1 MSQKKE
7 AVSYRRLPKTVL
19 AAVGLSVCLSAGPV
33 LADSHQSS
41 GAKGSTI
48 GYTCMGCHGDGG
60 MGSGEIP
67 RLAGLPAAVTAGKM
81 LAYKSDAQV
90 GTVMNRIA
98 KGYSDEEIQA
108 VAEFFANQ

>member
-1 MSQKKE
+1 MSQHKK
-7 AVSYRRLPKTVL
+7 AVASRRLPKTVL
-19 AAVGLSVCLSAGPV
+19 AAFGLGVCLSAGPV
-33 LADSHQSS
+33 LADGHQSS

-81 LAYKSDAQV
+81 LAYKSDAQA

-98 KGYSDEEIQA
+98 KGYTDEEIQA
-108 VAEFFANQ
+108 VAAFFANQ